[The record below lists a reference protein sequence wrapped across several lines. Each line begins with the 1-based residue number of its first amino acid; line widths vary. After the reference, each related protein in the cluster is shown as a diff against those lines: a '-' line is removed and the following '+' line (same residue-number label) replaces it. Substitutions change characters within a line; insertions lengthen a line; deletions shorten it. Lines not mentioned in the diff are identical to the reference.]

1 MANETINDLSAIA
14 AVASDDVFAMWDTS
28 IGATRKGSTTQV
40 IAALPAATGSIA
52 GTMSASDKQLI
63 DGATSAA
70 TGSALVLRGPS
81 GDAAFTVLTAG
92 QVTVTGTPTAA
103 TDATNKSYV
112 DSVAAGLTIKA
123 AAVAAT
129 TTNVTLAG
137 GAPSTLDGVTLALN
151 NRILVKDQ
159 SVGTQNGIYYVSTLG
174 SGSNGT
180 WTRATDADTG
190 AEMPTGT
197 YIFISGG
204 TVNAST
210 SWVMNTTGAITI
222 GVSTIVWVL
231 FSQIANV
238 PAANITGTI
247 VASQIAA
254 AAITTA
260 KFAAGITPVEIVAT
274 IPVSGNFEGRTVYL
288 TTVDGSFP
296 ADKLYRWTDS
306 STTGNTFWTS
316 SVPAVDVTGTL
327 TNSQIADLA
336 AAKLTGQ
343 ITTTQI
349 TDTAITTAKIFAG
362 AITTAKIAASAVTAT
377 EIASDAV
384 TAVKIFA
391 GSVTTAKIA
400 AGAVTANE
408 LFANS
413 VIAGKIAAGAVSTTE
428 LATGAVTATK
438 ISAGTITATEIA
450 ALTITAAKIA
460 TGTITADK
468 LSVSTLS
475 AITANIGTVTAGSI
489 TSNSTISLTG
499 GNQDVTISK
508 SSFSIA
514 NASASFV
521 VNGQAGLGM
530 TTQLGDLAGANY
542 IKQYS
547 VSGTTLLDIVG
558 PSSALI
564 RMQTNGTISQTGT
577 LTTAGIL
584 STGNNG
590 AYTAPM
596 TAYGGNVISFSYAG
610 SNTLRIKI
618 DSTVFTV
625 ALTP

>member
-1 MANETINDLSAIA
+1 MANETINDLPAIPS
-14 AVASDDVFAMWDTS
+14 VANDDVFAMWDTS
-28 IGATRKGSTTQV
+28 LGSTAKGSTAKV
-40 IAALPAATGSIA
+40 IAAIPPASGSVA
-52 GTMSASDKQLI
+52 GTMSAADKQLV

-129 TTNVTLAG
+129 TANITLAG
-137 GAPSTLDGVTLALN
+137 GAPNVLDGVTLALN

-159 SVGTQNGIYYVSTLG
+159 TVGTGNGIYYVSTLG

-238 PAANITGTI
+238 PAANITGQI
-247 VASQIAA
+247 VASQVAA
-254 AAITTA
+254 GAITTA

-349 TDTAITTAKIFAG
+349 TDSGITTAKLASG
-362 AITTAKIAASAVTAT
+362 SITTAKIAASAVTAT
-377 EIASDAV
+377 EISSGA
-384 TAVKIFA
+384 I
-391 GSVTTAKIA
+391 TTAKLA

-408 LFANS
+408 LAANS
-413 VIAGKIAAGAVSTTE
+413 VIAGKIAAAAVSTTE
-428 LATGAVTATK
+428 LAAGAITATK
-438 ISAGTITATEIA
+438 IAAGTITTTQIA
-450 ALTITAAKIA
+450 ANTILTGNIQA
-460 TGTITADK
+460 GTIAADR
-468 LSVSTLS
+468 LNIATLS
-475 AITANIGTVTAGSI
+475 AITANIGTITAGSI
-489 TSNSTISLTG
+489 TANTSLSLTG

-514 NASASFV
+514 NSNASFV

-530 TTQLGDLAGANY
+530 TTQLGDIAGSNY
-542 IKQYS
+542 IRQYS

-564 RMQTNGTISQTGT
+564 RMQTNGAISQTGT
-577 LTTAGIL
+577 LTTAGLL

-590 AYTAPM
+590 SYTVPM
-596 TAYGGNVISFSYAG
+596 TAFGGNNISFRWDG
-610 SNTLRIKI
+610 SNLLVKI
-618 DSTVFTV
+618 DSTVRTV
-625 ALTP
+625 TTT